1 MCSSDGYCSVIHFD
15 KDELGKIYETKTT
28 PTKDAAKKDAAK
40 ETSKKFSVKQQSS
53 TSNDA
58 KDSAIKRNVPIFAV
72 DDCAMDIDLATS
84 TNTDATAH
92 NRFDERKTHGVAES
106 DRSEKLEIDNL
117 QLKKSSYEEETEED
131 IKLVYEDSDSNIKK
145 LATSISPKKIVPPP
159 INQRPPRRVEL
170 ITLSSPKGG
179 KKK

>member
-1 MCSSDGYCSVIHFD
+1 MCSSDGYCSIIHFD

-28 PTKDAAKKDAAK
+28 LTKDAAKKDAAK
-40 ETSKKFSVKQQSS
+40 ETLKTFVKQQSP
-53 TSNDA
+53 TSNEA

-92 NRFDERKTHGVAES
+92 NRFDERKTHGIAE
-106 DRSEKLEIDNL
+106 SEKLEIDNL
-117 QLKKSSYEEETEED
+117 QLRKSYEEETEED
-131 IKLVYEDSDSNIKK
+131 IKLVYEDSDNSNIKK
-145 LATSISPKKIVPPP
+145 KATNISPKKIVPPP

-179 KKK
+179 KRK